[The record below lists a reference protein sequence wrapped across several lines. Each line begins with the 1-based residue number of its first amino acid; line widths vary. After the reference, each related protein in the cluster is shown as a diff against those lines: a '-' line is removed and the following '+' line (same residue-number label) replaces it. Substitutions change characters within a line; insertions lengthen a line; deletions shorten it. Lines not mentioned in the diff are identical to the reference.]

1 MRKKKA
7 AIPKTTSWCPLLWHF
22 LLGNNIRPKS
32 KRNNNN
38 SHNNNNKSIN
48 CNFEKTELLDI
59 SCCVPQGSILGP
71 LLLYINYLCLVSQF
85 LKPIMF
91 ADDTNLF
98 CSNKEIKP
106 LFLKTSLELGKISE
120 WFRAKKLSLNE
131 DKTRFTLFKME
142 NKGNGTEWMHLLKQ
156 IGSQCCRFV

>member
-7 AIPKTTSWCPLLWHF
+7 AIPKTTSWCSLLWHF

-38 SHNNNNKSIN
+38 HNNNKKSIN

-59 SCCVPQGSILGP
+59 LCCVPQESILRP
-71 LLLYINYLCLVSQF
+71 LLLYINYLCFVPQF

-91 ADDTNLF
+91 ADDTNLI
-98 CSNKEIKP
+98 CSNKEIKS
-106 LFLKTSLELGKISE
+106 LF
-120 WFRAKKLSLNE
+120 F
-131 DKTRFTLFKME
+131 E
-142 NKGNGTEWMHLLKQ
+142 NQFGTWKN
-156 IGSQCCRFV
+156 I